1 MLFHLIYSKTQFKYY
16 LLREAFPGCSELV
29 TLSCSMV
36 AVITTWNFDS
46 FMFCASSTISLPIPL
61 ECVSQTADFTGLQI
75 IVSQLLEQCL
85 APG

>member
-1 MLFHLIYSKTQFKYY
+1 MLSLLICSKTQFKYY

-46 FMFCASSTISLPIPL
+46 FMFCASLHCLSQL
-61 ECVSQTADFTGLQI
+61 ECVSQAADFSGLQI
-75 IVSQLLEQCL
+75 TVSQLLEQCL

>member
-1 MLFHLIYSKTQFKYY
+1 MLSLLICSKTQFKYY

-46 FMFCASSTISLPIPL
+46 FMFCASLHYLFAYPN
-61 ECVSQTADFTGLQI
+61 
-75 IVSQLLEQCL
+75 
-85 APG
+85 